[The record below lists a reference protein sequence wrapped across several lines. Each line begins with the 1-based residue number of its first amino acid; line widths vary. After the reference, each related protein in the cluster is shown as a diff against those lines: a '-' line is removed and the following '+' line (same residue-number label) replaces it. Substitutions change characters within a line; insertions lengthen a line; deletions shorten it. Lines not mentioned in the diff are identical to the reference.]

1 MPAAPEGG
9 FWAFYLSEHSR
20 RGTRV
25 LHFIGTTI
33 AFVAI
38 VAAAVLLN
46 PWLLLVAAFSG
57 YLFAWIGHFAVE
69 RNRPAT
75 FTYPLRSLA
84 ADWKMWF
91 LTWTGRLGHE
101 LERHG
106 LSKGS

>member
-1 MPAAPEGG
+1 MDD
-9 FWAFYLSEHSR
+9 FWSFYLHEHSKPS
-20 RGTRV
+20 TRAM
-25 LHFIGTTI
+25 HFAGTTI

-46 PWLLLVAAFSG
+46 PWLLLVAVLSG
-57 YLFAWIGHFAVE
+57 YLFAWIGHFAFE
-69 RNRPAT
+69 HNKPAT
-75 FTYPLRSLA
+75 FKHPLRSLA

-91 LTWTGRLGHE
+91 LTLTGRLGRE